1 MKRTTIAVMNTKG
14 GVGKSTL
21 VLAIAETLTAIF
33 NKTVLVIDSDSQASV
48 SAMLMTSTRLH
59 KLQSEATTIVDLL
72 ANTVLQKQPL
82 DWPRYVVGG
91 SSDIDDASGLYLIP
105 SDMQLTL
112 FEREVSKEALHGG
125 LRQSIQALLAG
136 VRSAFDIV
144 LIDCP
149 PGLSVLTE
157 AWLREADFHIS
168 PTKPDYISVCGL
180 EVFRRFKSLNPEMGF
195 AENLGVVVNLMD
207 PAGAQDRDYDAWL
220 RERADNR
227 CFTQPIHRS
236 IALQH
241 ITQFSPEGRSWLGK
255 YPGSVGAAVKAVSLE
270 VLQRVEA
277 ANAATRVAS

>member
-1 MKRTTIAVMNTKG
+1 
-14 GVGKSTL
+14 
-21 VLAIAETLTAIF
+21 LTAIF

-48 SAMLMTSTRLH
+48 SSMLMTSIRLH

-112 FEREVSKEALHGG
+112 FEREVSKEAQHGA
-125 LRQSIQALLAG
+125 LRQTIQGLLAG
-136 VRSAFDIV
+136 VKSAFDIV

-157 AWLREADFHIS
+157 AWLREADFHVS

-180 EVFRRFKSLNPEMGF
+180 EVFRRFKTLNPEMGF
-195 AENLGVVVNLMD
+195 AENLGVVINLMD
-207 PAGAQDRDYDAWL
+207 PTGAQDRDYDAWL

-227 CFTQPIHRS
+227 CFTQSIHRS

-255 YPGSVGAAVKAVSLE
+255 YPGAVGASIKAVSLE
-270 VLQRVEA
+270 LLQRVDA
-277 ANAATRVAS
+277 ANAAAVLPVPSAPAKAAG